1 MTPRLSDELVRR
13 LHEVARGDRGSNRAI
28 LPAALPSVVNR
39 VAVVEE
45 AVAAMNL
52 AKAALAGK
60 KLAVAR
66 AHEETALVGAGQCAA
81 KHPQAARPEQLDSRP
96 APAAPSTAS
105 SSRNSADHPRTRR
118 SDNWRVWKRTCVR
131 WRKKSVNSPRR
142 SSPARDRG
150 SQTDRA
156 SAPTS
161 GDPAARQQQAA
172 KEAERLR
179 DLARQDRESHRS
191 HPPRLGHATETIRKS
206 AEQIQGRHPEEAAEG
221 ARAAAEQLE
230 RLARQVGALKA
241 SELADQMARTRDLT
255 RELAAEER
263 ALAQT
268 LPTGRTDGNDKT
280 DGRWAK
286 RERDLAEE
294 ASSLGDLM
302 DRLRDEASA
311 VDMQLARTLGEAARS
326 NPTREIAKVME
337 QSALETE
344 AGRRSAAKTQAENAS
359 DKLDEMARDLE
370 SARRGLVQ
378 PQLDRFLAAEKQA
391 ARVQDQMSSVKSGA
405 QQAEVE
411 RGLSD
416 LARSLESIASA
427 EGSCARLPMQL
438 NRAIGPGASREW
450 RRVEDKAPSNSGLFI
465 PPTNYTKSVRGVV
478 LGLQA
483 RIQQLVLD
491 RALMERD
498 QAVPPRYKTLVE
510 DYYRVLSQDLR

>member
-1 MTPRLSDELVRR
+1 MKSQEEIAAATDRFASGI
-13 LHEVARGDRGSNRAI
+13 AQRGEPIPGVKE
-28 LPAALPSVVNR
+28 AL
-39 VAVVEE
+39 
-45 AVAAMNL
+45 AAMNM

-66 AHEETALVGAGQCAA
+66 PHEETALSGLVSARRNMRKLLSQNNQQQAGACRSFDRQEEQNLRRPPQDEKKRQLASLEKDLRALA
-81 KHPQAARPEQLDSRP
+81 KKEREFSEEIEP
-96 APAAPSTAS
+96 
-105 SSRNSADHPRTRR
+105 SSRSGQSAD
-118 SDNWRVWKRTCVR
+118 
-131 WRKKSVNSPRR
+131 
-142 SSPARDRG
+142 
-150 SQTDRA
+150 RA
-156 SAPTS
+156 TAPTS
-161 GDPAARQQQAA
+161 GDPAARQQEAA

-179 DLARQDRESHRS
+179 DLARQDESLTDRTRR
-191 HPPRLGHATETIRKS
+191 RLGHATETIRRS
-206 AEQIQGRHPEEAAEG
+206 AEQILGRHPEEAAEG

-268 LPTGRTDGNDKT
+268 LPTGRTDGNDKS

-311 VDMQLARTLGEAARS
+311 LDMQLAHTLGEAARS

-337 QSALETE
+337 QSALEAE
-344 AGRRSAAKTQAENAS
+344 AGRRSVAKTQAGNAS

-427 EGSCARLPMQL
+427 EGSLREAADEL

-450 RRVEDKAPSNSGLFI
+450 RRVEDKAPSSSGLFI
-465 PPTNYTKSVRGVV
+465 APTNYTESVRGVV